1 QRRQRAHDLLA
12 SLGLA
17 ARRRYKPGQLSGG
30 QQQRVSIARA
40 LMNGGEVILADEPT
54 GALDTQSGQEVLAIL
69 EELHTNGHTI
79 IIVTHDM
86 AVARHAQ
93 RLIEISDGEIIA
105 DRANPDAPAPPAQQT
120 YQAVRPASAAPVRA
134 AMARAR
140 EATRMALLAM
150 NAHRLRTCL
159 TMLGIIIG
167 IASVV
172 AVVALGNGTRE
183 QILANI
189 ASLGTNT
196 IQVYPGRDFGDLR
209 SGRVHSLK
217 PDDAIALAQQSF
229 IDSATPEVSTSVT
242 ARNGNDAAT
251 ARVEGVGAQYFR
263 VKGMKLLTG
272 TFFDADAVRRLA
284 QVAIIDA
291 DTRDALFPA
300 GGNPLGQV
308 VVLDNMPVRII
319 GVVENPSRGFGRG
332 SSLRVWTPYSIVMW
346 RLLGQ
351 DYVSSITVR
360 VSNGVAMNAAEQAVK
375 RLLLRRHGSQDF
387 FLRDTA
393 EIREAIESTTRTM
406 ALLISS
412 IAAIALLVG
421 GIGVMNIM
429 LVSVAERTR
438 EIGVRM
444 A

>member
-1 QRRQRAHDLLA
+1 
-12 SLGLA
+12 
-17 ARRRYKPGQLSGG
+17 
-30 QQQRVSIARA
+30 
-40 LMNGGEVILADEPT
+40 
-54 GALDTQSGQEVLAIL
+54 
-69 EELHTNGHTI
+69 
-79 IIVTHDM
+79 
-86 AVARHAQ
+86 
-93 RLIEISDGEIIA
+93 
-105 DRANPDAPAPPAQQT
+105 
-120 YQAVRPASAAPVRA
+120 
-134 AMARAR
+134 
-140 EATRMALLAM
+140 
-150 NAHRLRTCL
+150 
-159 TMLGIIIG
+159 
-167 IASVV
+167 
-172 AVVALGNGTRE
+172 AVVALGNGPRE

-217 PDDAIALAQQSF
+217 PDDATALAQQSF

-251 ARVEGVGAQYFR
+251 AQVEGVGAQYFR
-263 VKGMKLLTG
+263 VKGMTLLSG
-272 TFFDADAVRRLA
+272 IFFDADAVRRLD

-387 FLRDTA
+387 FLRNTA
-393 EIREAIESTTRTM
+393 ESREAIESTTRTM

-444 A
+444 AVGARQSDVLQQFLIEAILVCLIGGLLGVLLALALGRVVAATGSDFHMIYSTTSIVAAFVCSTLIGVGFGFLPARNAARLDPVEALVRE